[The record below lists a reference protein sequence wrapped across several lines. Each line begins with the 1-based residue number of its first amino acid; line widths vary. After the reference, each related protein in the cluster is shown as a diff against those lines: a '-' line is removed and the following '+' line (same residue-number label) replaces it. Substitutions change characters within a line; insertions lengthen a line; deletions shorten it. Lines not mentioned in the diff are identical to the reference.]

1 MTKHGIIALL
11 LVFLLGGMLSAQEI
25 PEWQDVKV
33 TGVNKEPGRAT
44 FTTVDGDGEAYRLSL
59 NGKWK
64 FRLSDRPATRPEKF
78 FLPSFNVRKWKEI
91 PVPAN
96 WEMQGYDVPI
106 YVNHPYE
113 FADRR
118 TPITEFSDGPE
129 PPKVPLT
136 YNPVGSY
143 RRDFQVPASWVG
155 REIFI
160 YLGSVKSAFYIWING
175 EKVGYSEGSKLPAEF
190 NITPYVKPGKSNTVA
205 LEVYRWSTAS
215 YLECQDFWRMSGIER
230 SVEIYSRPK
239 LHILD
244 FEVVSTLD
252 ETYRHGILKLWV
264 TLANR
269 QDTPLKGTMEVSL
282 FDGGQKMLTV
292 TGAAQVSAGGETE
305 ISLEEALRP
314 FLPLQG
320 IRPWSAEHPA
330 LYTLELTL
338 RNPRGEATENT
349 RIHIGFRSVEIKR
362 GLLLVNGVPITLKG
376 VNMQEHNPETG
387 HVMTE
392 ELMMKDILLMKQNN
406 INAVRTSHY
415 PQPERWVE
423 LCDEYGIYLVDEA
436 NIESHGL
443 YYGERSLAKDPT
455 WENAHVDRMVRL
467 VQRDKNH
474 PSVIIWSMG
483 NEAGNGV
490 NFYAGYRAMKAH
502 DRTGRPVQYERTE
515 TGSRFALEFD
525 WNSDIIVPQYPDPQ
539 TFEWFGQRVLDRPFI
554 PSEYNH
560 TMGNSGGNF
569 QDYWDI
575 IERYP
580 QLQGGFI
587 WDWVDQGIWK
597 TGTDGQ
603 RFYAYGGDYGTG
615 MPSDGNFLINGIVN
629 ADRTPQPELAEV
641 RKGHEWINFKMLRVN
656 DHTARL
662 LIENLYD
669 FTSLSDYRMEAI
681 VMADGKSL
689 KTLELPPLDIPPHS
703 SRVVELDL
711 SGIPIEPAT
720 EYFLN
725 LEASTRQ
732 ASKGIPE
739 NHSVA
744 REQLKLP
751 WYHWGEY
758 TLPEGKITMTLE
770 NGVFLLTGEHFKAT
784 FSKTNGLLTSYLF
797 KGTEWLHNGH
807 GPQPDFWRAPTDNDF
822 GNRMPFNNINWKK
835 VTLNPRLTK
844 ISSFKNENGSFTVTA
859 EWELTETASTFT
871 TQTTVFGDG
880 SLRYECR
887 LEASATEN
895 SDIPRIGMRLCLP
908 ADFDQLTYYGRGP
921 HENYTDRN
929 VSAFVGLY
937 SGKAEEQMVPYVRP
951 QENGNKTGVRWA
963 ALTNGAGSGWLA
975 VSGQP
980 VKGFEM
986 TAMPWLSE
994 DFDARTD
1001 TDYGSIEKEQKH
1013 PTDVQRRDFI
1023 RWNIDLGQRGVGGVD
1038 SWGSMPL
1045 EKYRYP
1051 AGHTYEYAFTLVPI
1065 ENTTPENRIGLSKK
1079 YASSPKPKK

>member
-1 MTKHGIIALL
+1 MKRASLTVLFLGI
-11 LVFLLGGMLSAQEI
+11 LLGGHMVAQEI

-33 TGVNKEPGRAT
+33 TGVNKERGRAA
-44 FTTVDGDGEAYRLSL
+44 FMAAGPEGEQYRMSLDGM
-59 NGKWK
+59 WK
-64 FRLSDRPATRPEKF
+64 FRLSANPAARPKDF
-78 FLPSFNVRKWKEI
+78 FRTSFSVKRWKEI

-118 TPITEFSDGPE
+118 TPITEFKDGPE

-143 RRDFQVPASWVG
+143 RRDFQVPANWEG

-190 NITPYVKPGKSNTVA
+190 NITPYVTPGKTNTVA

-239 LHILD
+239 LHIRD

-252 ETYRHGILKLWV
+252 ETYRNGILKLWV
-264 TLANR
+264 TLHNYGHSPQTGMTEATLSEGER
-269 QDTPLKGTMEVSL
+269 PM
-282 FDGGQKMLTV
+282 FTV
-292 TGAAQVSAGGETE
+292 GKKVELSAGEELE
-305 ISLEEALRP
+305 ISFEDILQNHM
-314 FLPLQG
+314 PLHG
-320 IRPWSAEHPA
+320 IKPWSAETPH
-330 LYTLELTL
+330 LYTLTL
-338 RNPRGEATENT
+338 SFRDEKGAILETIRTKT
-349 RIHIGFRSVEIKR
+349 GFRSVEIKR

-387 HVMTE
+387 HVVTE

-415 PQPERWVE
+415 PQPERWQE

-436 NIESHGL
+436 NIESHGM
-443 YYGERSLAKDPT
+443 YYGERSLAKNPD
-455 WENAHVDRMVRL
+455 WEQAHVDRMVRL

-490 NFYAGYRAMKAH
+490 NFYAGYKAMKAH

-515 TGSRFALEFD
+515 IGSRFALEFD

-569 QDYWDI
+569 QDYWDV
-575 IERYP
+575 IEKYP

-587 WDWVDQGIWK
+587 WDWVDQGLWK
-597 TGTDGQ
+597 TGSDGQ

-615 MPSDGNFLINGIVN
+615 MPSDGNFLINGIVY

-641 RKGHEWINFKMLRVN
+641 KKGHEWINFKMLRTR
-656 DHTARL
+656 DHSARI

-669 FTSLSDYRMEAI
+669 FTSLREFKIEAT
-681 VMADGKSL
+681 VMADGKIL
-689 KTLELPPLDIPPHS
+689 KTLEIPPLDIPPHA
-703 SRVVELDL
+703 SRVTELDL
-711 SGIPIEPAT
+711 SGISVAPGT

-725 LEASTRQ
+725 LEARTLK

-739 NHSVA
+739 NHPVA
-744 REQLKLP
+744 REQLRLP
-751 WYHWGEY
+751 WFRKAEPTPPAGSV
-758 TLPEGKITMTLE
+758 TMTSD
-770 NGVFLLTGEHFKAT
+770 NGSLVFTGEHFTAT
-784 FSKTNGLLTSYLF
+784 FSNTSGRLTSYRF
-797 KGTEWLHNGH
+797 KGTELIH
-807 GPQPDFWRAPTDNDF
+807 GEYGPAPDFWRAPTDNDF
-822 GNRMPFNNINWKK
+822 GNQMPFRNINWKK
-835 VTLNPRLTK
+835 VTLNPALTH
-844 ISSFKNENGSFTVTA
+844 ITSIKNPDGSFTVTS
-859 EWELTETASTFT
+859 EWELTETASDFT
-871 TQTTVFGDG
+871 NRVTIGGDG
-880 SLRYECR
+880 SLRY
-887 LEASATEN
+887 ASQLNASETEK

-908 ADFDQLTYYGRGP
+908 ADYDHLTYFGRGP
-921 HENYTDRN
+921 HENYSDRN
-929 VSAFVGLY
+929 VSALVGLY
-937 SGKAEEQMVPYVRP
+937 AGKAEEQMVPYVRP

-963 ALTNGAGSGWLA
+963 ALTNAEGRGWLA
-975 VSGQP
+975 VSTDP
-980 VKGFEM
+980 AKGFEM

-994 DFDARTD
+994 DFDARTG
-1001 TDYGSIEKEQKH
+1001 TGYGPIEKEQKH
-1013 PTDVQRRDFI
+1013 PTDVKRRDFI

-1045 EKYRYP
+1045 EKYRFP
-1051 AGHTYEYAFTLVPI
+1051 TDRTYQYAFILIPV
-1065 ENTTPENRIGLSKK
+1065 EDATPGKMTETSKK
-1079 YASSPKPKK
+1079 Y